1 MSSFFEQRRLRKQ
14 TEINNRNGSAR
25 SNPVPKIV
33 NVERVPLISEI
44 MTNDKPLLNEL
55 TKPVKKKE
63 TSKYIVGDSKPEI
76 IENII
81 ENKPSI
87 KDLKKALK
95 EYVIISQEEFID

>member
-1 MSSFFEQRRLRKQ
+1 MSFFELRRQQKQ
-14 TEINNRNGSAR
+14 TQINNRNGSFR
-25 SNPVPKIV
+25 SKPAPAIQQ
-33 NVERVPLISEI
+33 VERVPLISEI

-55 TKPVKKKE
+55 TKPVKKTVK
-63 TSKYIVGDSKPEI
+63 SKYVVGDTKIEI

-87 KDLKKALK
+87 KDLKQALK